1 MGDLNR
7 SDILYEIALS
17 IGTGT
22 ELEPM
27 LQDAL
32 TTLLRTLEAS
42 SAQVLQACHHREE
55 VHHEGLGEEAV
66 CTLRL
71 EWQTLL
77 TLPADPQLS
86 ADFKQLQPQ
95 LTLPDYATE
104 LPLLGKTLP
113 QVRPFNIGWLHL
125 FNLPGFG
132 LLLLHRDTAPLPEEL
147 VPALQKLMNKL
158 AQFCKNC
165 LNEGELHRQIE
176 ATKAASKAKSQFLAN
191 MSHEI
196 RTPMNGIIG
205 MLDLVLGTSL
215 EREQKEHL
223 DLARMSAEHL
233 LEIINHLLDLSKI
246 EAGKL
251 DLQPRIFDLP
261 EIIGQTVRSLSSR
274 ARLKR
279 LELHYDM
286 SPDLPRY
293 VYADPSRL
301 RQMLINLLGNA
312 IKFTQVGEVHLAVER
327 LSGKSSLVPVI
338 EFRIRDTGI
347 GMEPSVLNR
356 VFEPFEQVSSERN
369 RQFEGTGLGLAIV
382 RELTHVMNGEV
393 FAASV
398 PDQGSVFTLQIP
410 MEVASP
416 LPEQAAGQ
424 LDLSGYNLLLVD
436 DQPVNRRVLSAMLT
450 QLNVPHSYATSGPEA
465 LFQLRNS
472 QSENPFDLVLLDAN
486 MPGLSGFQIAERI
499 LNDKLLQANQIVIL
513 TSSAEAGDA
522 ARCRELGLTGY
533 LTKPI
538 IMTELHTTLNQLL
551 GQMVSHRTSSNLAAS
566 DHMQGLHLLLA
577 EDNPINQKLAV
588 KLLEKNQHQ
597 VDIAQDG
604 QEALRML
611 QEQTYD
617 LVLMDMM
624 MPVMDG
630 LEATRQWR
638 LHEQQQQQ
646 PLTPIIAMT
655 ANAMQGDR
663 ERCLAEG
670 MQGYVAKPVNPQTLY
685 DEMDR
690 VMRQYRPDR
699 QTTSQPKARGELD
712 DLLDMVDELLADAVS
727 ETPEAEQMFDWD
739 KALQSLGGDQ
749 SLLEMAL
756 QMFVDEYPT
765 HIDQLQQAW
774 AAEDFNQLGAVAH
787 TLKSLLATFGAE
799 AARNQA
805 SELERLAKNDASAT
819 NLEPVYHRLQQMLQ
833 TLLPR
838 LQAQL
843 TEKST

>member
-1 MGDLNR
+1 MALNETE
-7 SDILYEIALS
+7 ILYEIALS
-17 IGTGT
+17 IGSDS

-27 LQDAL
+27 LHDAL
-32 TTLLRTLEAS
+32 STLLKTLKAS
-42 SAQVLQACHHREE
+42 SAQVLQAYHHREE

-77 TLPADPQLS
+77 TLPDDPQIT
-86 ADFKQLQPQ
+86 ADFKQLQPE
-95 LTLPDYATE
+95 LALPGYATE

-113 QVRPFNIGWLHL
+113 QTRAFKEGWLHL

-132 LLLLHRDTAPLPEEL
+132 VLLVHSPATPLPAHL
-147 VPALQKLMNKL
+147 LPALQKLMNKL

-165 LNEGELHRQIE
+165 LNEAELHRQIE

-205 MLDLVLGTSL
+205 MLDLVLGSNL

-261 EIIGQTVRSLSSR
+261 EMIGQTVRTLFSR

-279 LELHYDM
+279 LELNYDM
-286 SPDLPRY
+286 SPNLPRY

-312 IKFTQVGEVHLAVER
+312 IKFTQVGEVHLTVER
-327 LSGKSSLVPVI
+327 LSSQSSLVPII

-347 GMEPSVLNR
+347 GMEPSVLSR

-382 RELTHVMNGEV
+382 RELTHIMSGEV
-393 FAASV
+393 FASSM
-398 PDQGSVFTLQIP
+398 PDQGSIFTLQIP
-410 MEVASP
+410 MEVASS
-416 LPEQAAGQ
+416 LPDQATEN
-424 LDLSGYNLLLVD
+424 LNLSSYHLLLVD

-450 QLNVPHSYATSGPEA
+450 QLNIPHAFATSGPEA
-465 LFQLRNS
+465 LFQLRHS
-472 QSENPFDLVLLDAN
+472 LDHRPFDLVLLDAN
-486 MPGLSGFQIAERI
+486 MPGLDGFQIAERI
-499 LNDKLLQANQIVIL
+499 IQENLLQASQVIIL

-522 ARCRELGLTGY
+522 ARCRALGLNGY

-551 GQMVSHRTSSNLAAS
+551 GQKISHKTRISQSHAEHLK
-566 DHMQGLHLLLA
+566 GLHLLLA

-588 KLLEKNQHQ
+588 KLLEKHQHQ
-597 VDIAQDG
+597 VDIAPDG
-604 QEALRML
+604 QQAIQLL
-611 QEQTYD
+611 QSNQYD

-638 LHEQQQQQ
+638 LHEQQHQL
-646 PLTPIIAMT
+646 PLMPIIAMT
-655 ANAMQGDR
+655 ANAMQGDK

-670 MQGYVAKPVNPQTLY
+670 MQGYVAKPVNPKVLY
-685 DEMDR
+685 EEIDR
-690 VMRQYRPDR
+690 VMQEYRPER
-699 QTTSQPKARGELD
+699 TVTQPPRVKGELD
-712 DLLDMVDELLADAVS
+712 DLLDMADELLAESVR
-727 ETPEAEQMFDWD
+727 ETPQADQMFDWE
-739 KALQSLGGDQ
+739 KALESLGGDA

-756 QMFVDEYPT
+756 QMLVDEYPT
-765 HIDQLQQAW
+765 HIEQLKTAW
-774 AAEDFNQLGAVAH
+774 ETHDLNQLGAAAH

-805 SELERLAKNDASAT
+805 SELERLAKNDTTAT
-819 NLEPVYHRLQQMLQ
+819 NIEPVYNRLQEMLNI
-833 TLLPR
+833 LLPR
-838 LQAQL
+838 LKEQL
-843 TEKST
+843 IENSQ